1 MSLIDGAQ
9 AAARTVGALRR
20 RGARTLSSG
29 RPSSLRCATM
39 LLEDREARS
48 VDERRMNTTRPRA
61 LGESGRGGM
70 ERSAHQPGE
79 EAVGRAER
87 ARLTLPMERAT
98 SRGQPCPRSAHQPG
112 EEAVGRAERL
122 APVPHRAPQHAAQHV
137 VAALV
142 AGRRAVGDRERERA
156 DVVGHHAVRH
166 VLAAR
171 VVRAHLGAGLGLGQ
185 TPAA

>member
-87 ARLTLPMERAT
+87 
-98 SRGQPCPRSAHQPG
+98 
-112 EEAVGRAERL
+112 L
-122 APVPHRAPQHAAQHV
+122 APVAHRAPQHAAQHV

-171 VVRAHLGAGLGLGQ
+171 VVRAHLVAGLGLGQ
-185 TPAA
+185 TPAT